1 MAWLPVSEWFWTT
14 ALAAVPLTL
23 LVAVANRWLVR
34 RPATRHALWL
44 CVLVWFAASP
54 TLMLAAPLTRSLWTR
69 LWSGGDGAAHA
80 GRRAPVSPR
89 TGVVSPATAGIRRE
103 GTAAIDALPGSEP
116 ALRPFVR
123 VRPAGKGAVGP
134 TADRG
139 LAPIDSTVAFVTRET
154 ALGPLTRDSGASLP
168 APRPPTATGGEARPV
183 RSPPTARLASDE
195 PGSARASDV
204 PSAAVAAPPST
215 AAPLRGWLKAL
226 TGAVAPAAIG
236 LARLRDALLEFPALP
251 ARVWLTGTGLLT
263 VGLLVRAARF
273 RFRLRRARPAPLR
286 FRRAVRRLAAS
297 MGLRDA
303 PETLVIDAP
312 VPPMVWCG
320 RRPRLI
326 IPTRLW
332 RQLDAVGRQAV
343 VCHELAHLRRADHA
357 VRWLALGVGA
367 GFWWHPLAWWVRA
380 RLDEEAELACDAWV
394 TWLLP
399 HGRRA
404 YAEALLKARASV
416 QFGPDAVPAAGIGV
430 FSPRARRFA
439 RRLTMVMT
447 HEPRPRLSAA
457 GALLATIA
465 VTIGWVS
472 APVLACPEKERAAKA
487 ARPAERAVAGV
498 AACTTL
504 APCEPGALPAVPS
517 APLAPTGA
525 TYRGVSP
532 VPSVPGAAFHGATT
546 PATARSLL
554 GARMMLAP
562 AAPAAA
568 TCPPD
573 APPVSTAAR
582 AALVAPAP
590 VAVYGAV
597 TPDGTSFQR
606 YVAAYPSAD
615 GGATTPA
622 AAVTFGARGG
632 DDDLRASLARLEAE
646 LAELRAR
653 IDAQARSDDATS
665 WVEFAR
671 QRQPDAAPAL
681 PYILAQRAQA
691 ADEEVKASRA
701 AQEREQARI
710 AVGDVIIKQYAVPPG
725 KLEALTALMVR
736 DDVPVRVR
744 QVGDKIEVH
753 ATARQ
758 HEVFRNFVD
767 ILTPEEQSR
776 AFRIKGG
783 KLEALWELMKRDDV
797 PVLVEQ
803 TAGGIRA
810 HGTPVVLRA
819 LADFVELIGGDSER
833 AAAPAGPGPEAV
845 SAGKAVR
852 NLALGRVMQ
861 PVPTNDAASARL
873 STLGYIA
880 AGQVAS
886 RRAALQKQMDA
897 LRARSEQLMRAAEKL
912 QKEAAKME
920 KQAERLR
927 ERSDAIRS
935 KASEAETDQERQ
947 RAEERAAA
955 SEAQAVDV
963 EARMQQLQAEAEAI
977 EAQAEA
983 IEAESEQLE
992 AAAQAL
998 EASADGEPPDA
1009 DPVEPEFV
1017 VPEPAESINP
1027 ISAEEPAAV
1036 ARP

>member
-1 MAWLPVSEWFWTT
+1 MAWLPVCEWFWTT

-23 LVAVANRWLVR
+23 MVAVANRWLVR

-69 LWSGGDGAAHA
+69 LWSGGDGAAQA
-80 GRRAPVSPR
+80 GRRAPVSPM
-89 TGVVSPATAGIRRE
+89 TGAVSPAAADIRGE
-103 GTAAIDALPGSEP
+103 GSAAIDALPEP
-116 ALRPFVR
+116 ALRLFDR
-123 VRPAGKGAVGP
+123 VRPAEKGAVAP
-134 TADRG
+134 KSKSDRG
-139 LAPIDSTVAFVTRET
+139 LAPIDSTDAFVTRE
-154 ALGPLTRDSGASLP
+154 AARGPLTRDPGASRP
-168 APRPPTATGGEARPV
+168 APRPPRMATGSEARPE
-183 RSPPTARLASDE
+183 RSPPAARVAADV
-195 PGSARASDV
+195 PGSARGSDV
-204 PSAAVAAPPST
+204 PRVAVAAPPSD
-215 AAPLRGWLKAL
+215 AAPLRGWLRTV

-263 VGLLVRAARF
+263 AGLLVRAARF
-273 RFRLRRARPAPLR
+273 RLRLRRARPAPLR
-286 FRRAVRRLAAS
+286 FRRGVRRLAAS

-303 PETLVIDAP
+303 PETRVIDAP

-357 VRWLALGVGA
+357 VRWLALAVGA

-487 ARPAERAVAGV
+487 ARPAARAVAGV
-498 AACTTL
+498 AACSTL

-525 TYRGVSP
+525 TYRGAAP
-532 VPSVPGAAFHGATT
+532 VPGAATHGANT
-546 PATARSLL
+546 PATARFLL
-554 GARMMLAP
+554 GARTMLAQ
-562 AAPAAA
+562 AVPAAA
-568 TCPPD
+568 
-573 APPVSTAAR
+573 
-582 AALVAPAP
+582 
-590 VAVYGAV
+590 AVYGAV

-622 AAVTFGARGG
+622 AAVTLGTRGG

-653 IDAQARSDDATS
+653 IDAAARSGDAAS
-665 WVEFAR
+665 WVGFAR
-671 QRQPDAAPAL
+671 QRQRDAAPAL

-691 ADEEVKASRA
+691 ADEEAKASRA

-710 AVGDVIIKQYAVPPG
+710 AVGDVIIKQYSVPPG

-819 LADFVELIGGDSER
+819 LADFVELIGGESER
-833 AAAPAGPGPEAV
+833 AAAPTGAGLEAV

-852 NLALGRVMQ
+852 NLAPGRMMQ
-861 PVPTNDAASARL
+861 TVPSDEPAARL
-873 STLGYIA
+873 STLGHITA
-880 AGQVAS
+880 SHLAS
-886 RRAALQKQMDA
+886 RRAALQEQMDA
-897 LRARSEQLMRAAEKL
+897 LQAQSEQLMRAADKL

-927 ERSDAIRS
+927 ERSDAMRS
-935 KASEAETDQERQ
+935 QAGEAESDHERL

-963 EARMQQLQAEAEAI
+963 EARMQQLKAEAEAI

-983 IEAESEQLE
+983 IEAQSEQLE

-998 EASADGEPPDA
+998 EAAAEGELLEA
-1009 DPVEPEFV
+1009 DPVELESV
-1017 VPEPAESINP
+1017 VPEPADSTNP
-1027 ISAEEPAAV
+1027 IAAVEPAPV